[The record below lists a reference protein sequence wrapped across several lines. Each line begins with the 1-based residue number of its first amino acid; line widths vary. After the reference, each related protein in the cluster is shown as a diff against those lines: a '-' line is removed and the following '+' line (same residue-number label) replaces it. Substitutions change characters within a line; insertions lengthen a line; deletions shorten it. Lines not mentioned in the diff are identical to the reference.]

1 MIRFLLKG
9 ILRDRSR
16 SLFPFLIVT
25 AGVFLTVAFYCYIQ
39 GAMTDFIRYGANL
52 SYGHV
57 KMMTRAY
64 QKEADQLPNE
74 LALTGLSGL
83 LAELGREF
91 PEMDWAPRITF
102 GGLLDIPD
110 EKGETKSQ
118 GPAAGLGL
126 DLLTP
131 GSREPKRLDLR
142 KSLVRGRLPSAPGEV
157 LLSDELALKLKVLP
171 GEKATLIGSTMA
183 GSMAMKNFTVAG
195 TVRFG
200 IQAMDRTAMIA
211 DLADVQAAL
220 DMDDAAAQ
228 ILGFFKDG
236 IYGQDKADAAV
247 GRFNAR
253 PQDPNDEFQ
262 PVMQT
267 LREEAGM
274 GYMLSAMGVMGA
286 VIVFVYLLAMALVLW
301 NAGLIGT
308 LRRHGEF
315 GLRLAIG
322 EDKGHVYRTMIAE
335 SLMIGVLGTIVG
347 TALGLALSYVLQAKG
362 MDFSGMLKNI
372 SLMMPTV
379 LRSRV
384 TPAAY
389 VIGFVPGILATLIGS
404 AIAGRRIYK
413 RQTAQLF
420 KELET

>member
-16 SLFPFLIVT
+16 SLFPFLIVA
-25 AGVFLTVAFYCYIQ
+25 AGVFLTVAFFCYIK
-39 GAMTDFIRYGANL
+39 GAETDFVRYGANL

-57 KMMTRAY
+57 KVMTRAY
-64 QKEADQLPNE
+64 QKEAEQMPND
-74 LALTGLSGL
+74 LALTGLSE
-83 LAELGREF
+83 LADELRRAY
-91 PEMDWAPRITF
+91 PDMDWAPRITF
-102 GGLLDIPD
+102 GGLLDVPD
-110 EKGETKSQ
+110 EKGETKAQ
-118 GPAAGLGL
+118 GPAAGLGV

-131 GSREPKRLDLR
+131 GSREPERLDLS
-142 KSLVRGRLPSAPGEV
+142 KALVRGRLPAAPGEV
-157 LLSDELALKLKVLP
+157 LLSDEMALKLKVLP
-171 GEKATLIGSTMA
+171 GEKATLIGTTMA

-211 DLADVQAAL
+211 DVADVQAAL
-220 DMDDAAAQ
+220 DMEDAAAQ
-228 ILGFFKDG
+228 VLGFFKDG
-236 IYGQDKADAAV
+236 IFRQDLADAAA
-247 GRFNAR
+247 GRFNAQPR
-253 PQDPNDEFQ
+253 DPGDDFR

-267 LREEAGM
+267 LSEEAGM
-274 GYMLSAMGVMGA
+274 GYLLKTMTSMAA
-286 VIVFVYLLAMALVLW
+286 VIVFIYLLAMALVLW

-308 LRRHGEF
+308 LRRHGEY

-322 EDKGHVYRTMIAE
+322 EGKGHVYRTMITE

-347 TALGLALSYVLQAKG
+347 TAFGLALSYFLQAKG
-362 MDFSGMLKNI
+362 IDFSGMLKNI

-379 LRSRV
+379 LRARV
-384 TPAAY
+384 TPLAY
-389 VIGFVPGILATLIGS
+389 VIGFIPGILATLIGT

>member
-9 ILRDRSR
+9 ILRDRTR
-16 SLFPFLIVT
+16 SLFPFLIVV
-25 AGVFLTVAFYCYIQ
+25 AGVFLTVAFFCYIK
-39 GAMTDFIRYGANL
+39 GAETDFVRYGANL

-57 KMMTRAY
+57 KVMTRAY
-64 QKEADQLPNE
+64 QKEADQMPND
-74 LALTGLSGL
+74 LALTDLAGLV
-83 LAELGREF
+83 AELRRTYPNME
-91 PEMDWAPRITF
+91 WAPRITF
-102 GGLLDIPD
+102 GGLLDVPD

-118 GPAAGLGL
+118 GPAAGLGV

-131 GSREPKRLDLR
+131 SSREPERLDLG
-142 KSLVRGRLPSAPGEV
+142 KALVRGRLPAVSGEV
-157 LLSDELALKLKVLP
+157 LLSDEMALKLKVLP
-171 GEKATLIGSTMA
+171 GDKATLISMTMA

-220 DMDDAAAQ
+220 DMDNAAAQ
-228 ILGFFKDG
+228 ILGFFGDG
-236 IYGQDKADAAV
+236 IYRQNLADAAV
-247 GRFNAR
+247 RRFNAR
-253 PQDPNDEFQ
+253 PQDPNDDFR
-262 PVMQT
+262 PIMQT

-274 GYMLSAMGVMGA
+274 DYMLDTMTSLGA

-315 GLRLAIG
+315 GVRLAIG
-322 EDKGHVYRTMIAE
+322 EDKGHVYRTMIYE

-347 TALGLALSYVLQAKG
+347 TALGLALSYFLQAKG
-362 MDFSGMLKNI
+362 IDFSGMLKNI
-372 SLMMPTV
+372 TLMMPTV

-384 TPAAY
+384 TPLAY

-413 RQTAQLF
+413 RQTSQLF

>member
-16 SLFPFLIVT
+16 SLFPFLIVV
-25 AGVFLTVAFYCYIQ
+25 AGVFLTVAFFCYIK
-39 GAMTDFIRYGANL
+39 GAETDFVRYGANL

-57 KMMTRAY
+57 KVMTLAY
-64 QKEADQLPNE
+64 RKEADQTPND

-83 LAELGREF
+83 VAELRRTYPDME
-91 PEMDWAPRITF
+91 WAPRITF
-102 GGLLDIPD
+102 GGLLDVPD

-118 GPAAGLGL
+118 GPAAGLGV

-131 GSREPKRLDLR
+131 ESGEPERLDL
-142 KSLVRGRLPSAPGEV
+142 KKALVRGRLPAARGEV
-157 LLSDELALKLKVLP
+157 LLSDEMALKLKVLP
-171 GEKATLIGSTMA
+171 GEKATLIGTTMS

-220 DMDDAAAQ
+220 DMDDAASQ
-228 ILGFFKDG
+228 VLGFFKDG
-236 IYGQDKADAAV
+236 IYRQALADAAA
-247 GRFNAR
+247 GLFNAR
-253 PQDPNDEFQ
+253 PQDPNDDYQ

-267 LREEAGM
+267 LREETGM
-274 GYMLSAMGVMGA
+274 GYLLNTMTSMVA

-322 EDKGHVYRTMIAE
+322 EDKGHVYRTMIYE

-362 MDFSGMLKNI
+362 LDFSGMLKNI

-379 LRSRV
+379 LRARV
-384 TPAAY
+384 TPIAY
-389 VIGFVPGILATLIGS
+389 VIGFVPGIIATLVGS

>member
-39 GAMTDFIRYGANL
+39 GAMTDFVRYGANL

-57 KMMTRAY
+57 KVMTRAY
-64 QKEADQLPNE
+64 QKEADQMPND
-74 LALTGLSGL
+74 LALTGLSRL
-83 LAELGREF
+83 VVELRRAY
-91 PEMDWAPRITF
+91 PDMDWAPRITF
-102 GGLLDIPD
+102 GGLLDVPD
-110 EKGETKSQ
+110 DKGKTKSQ

-126 DLLTP
+126 DLLSP
-131 GSREPKRLDLR
+131 GSLEPQRLDLG
-142 KSLVRGRLPSAPGEV
+142 KALVRGRLPAAPGEV
-157 LLSDELALKLKVLP
+157 LLSDEMALKLKVLP
-171 GEKATLIGSTMA
+171 GEKATLIGTTMT

-211 DLADVQAAL
+211 DLADVQSAL
-220 DMDDAAAQ
+220 DMDDAASQ
-228 ILGFFKDG
+228 ILGFSKDG
-236 IYGQDKADAAV
+236 IYSQDKADAAV
-247 GRFNAR
+247 GRFNAQ
-253 PQDPNDEFQ
+253 PQDLNDEFR

-274 GYMLSAMGVMGA
+274 GYLLNVMTSMVA
-286 VIVFVYLLAMALVLW
+286 VIVFIYLLAMALVLW

-322 EDKGHVYRTMIAE
+322 EDKGHVYRTMIYE
-335 SLMIGVLGTIVG
+335 SLMIGVLGTIAG
-347 TALGLALSYVLQAKG
+347 TALGLALSYFLQAKG

-372 SLMMPTV
+372 TLMMPTV
-379 LRSRV
+379 LRARV
-384 TPAAY
+384 TPVAY
-389 VIGFVPGILATLIGS
+389 VIGFIPGILATLIGS

>member
-9 ILRDRSR
+9 ILRDRTR
-16 SLFPFLIVT
+16 SLFPFLIVV
-25 AGVFLTVAFYCYIQ
+25 AGVFLTVAFFCYIK
-39 GAMTDFIRYGANL
+39 GAETDFVRYGANL

-57 KMMTRAY
+57 KVMTRAY
-64 QKEADQLPNE
+64 QKEADQMPND
-74 LALTGLSGL
+74 LALTGLSTL
-83 LAELGREF
+83 VAELRPTYPDME
-91 PEMDWAPRITF
+91 WAPRITF

-118 GPAAGLGL
+118 GPAAGLGV

-131 GSREPKRLDLR
+131 GSREPERLELR
-142 KSLVRGRLPSAPGEV
+142 KALVRGRLPAAPGEV
-157 LLSDELALKLKVLP
+157 LLSNEMALKLKVLP
-171 GEKATLIGSTMA
+171 GEKATLISTTMA

-220 DMDDAAAQ
+220 DMDDAASQ
-228 ILGFFKDG
+228 ILGFFGDG
-236 IYGQDKADAAV
+236 IYRQDLADGAA
-247 GRFNAR
+247 GRFNTR
-253 PQDPNDEFQ
+253 PQDPNDDFR

-274 GYMLSAMGVMGA
+274 GYLLNTMTSMVA
-286 VIVFVYLLAMALVLW
+286 VIIFVYLLAMALVLW

-322 EDKGHVYRTMIAE
+322 EDKGHVYRTMIYE
-335 SLMIGVLGTIVG
+335 SLMIGVLGTVAG
-347 TALGLALSYVLQAKG
+347 TILGLALSYFLQAHG
-362 MDFSGMLKNI
+362 LDFSGMLKNI
-372 SLMMPTV
+372 TLMMPTV

-384 TPAAY
+384 TPMAY
-389 VIGFVPGILATLIGS
+389 LIGFVPGILATFIGS
-404 AIAGRRIYK
+404 AIAGRRIYR

>member
-16 SLFPFLIVT
+16 SLFPFLIVV
-25 AGVFLTVAFYCYIQ
+25 AGVFLTVAFFCYIK
-39 GAMTDFIRYGANL
+39 GAETDFVRYGANL

-57 KMMTRAY
+57 KVMTRAY
-64 QKEADQLPNE
+64 AKETEQMPND
-74 LALTGLSGL
+74 LALTDLAGLV
-83 LAELGREF
+83 AELHRTYPNME
-91 PEMDWAPRITF
+91 WAPRITF
-102 GGLLDIPD
+102 GGLLDVPD

-118 GPAAGLGL
+118 GPAAGLGA

-131 GSREPKRLDLR
+131 GSREPERLDLG
-142 KSLVRGRLPSAPGEV
+142 KALVRGRLPARPGEV
-157 LLSDELALKLKVLP
+157 LLSDEMALKLKVLP
-171 GEKATLIGSTMA
+171 GDKATLISMTMA

-211 DLADVQAAL
+211 DLAD
-220 DMDDAAAQ
+220 
-228 ILGFFKDG
+228 
-236 IYGQDKADAAV
+236 AAV
-247 GRFNAR
+247 RRFNAR
-253 PQDPNDEFQ
+253 PKDPNDDFR
-262 PVMQT
+262 PIMQT

-274 GYMLSAMGVMGA
+274 GYMLDTMTSMGA

-315 GLRLAIG
+315 GVRLAIG
-322 EDKGHVYRTMIAE
+322 ENKGHVYRTMIYE

-347 TALGLALSYVLQAKG
+347 TALGLALSYFLQAKG
-362 MDFSGMLKNI
+362 IDFSGMLKNI
-372 SLMMPTV
+372 TLMMPTV

-384 TPAAY
+384 TPLAY

>member
-9 ILRDRSR
+9 IMRDRSR
-16 SLFPFLIVT
+16 SLFPFLIVV
-25 AGVFLTVAFYCYIQ
+25 AGVFLTVAFFCYIK
-39 GAMTDFIRYGANL
+39 GAETDFVRYGANL

-57 KMMTRAY
+57 KVMTRAY
-64 QKEADQLPNE
+64 LKEADQMPND

-83 LAELGREF
+83 VADLRRGY
-91 PEMDWAPRITF
+91 PGMDWAPRIIF
-102 GGLLDIPD
+102 GGLLDVPD

-118 GPAAGLGL
+118 GPAAGLGV

-131 GSREPKRLDLR
+131 GSREPERLDLA
-142 KSLVRGRLPSAPGEV
+142 KALVRGRLPAAPGEV
-157 LLSDELALKLKVLP
+157 LLSDEMALKLKILP
-171 GEKATLIGSTMA
+171 GEKATLIGTTMA
-183 GSMAMKNFTVAG
+183 GSLAMKNFTVAG

-211 DLADVQAAL
+211 DLADIQAAL
-220 DMDDAAAQ
+220 DMDDAASQ
-228 ILGFFKDG
+228 ILGFFGDG
-236 IYGQDKADAAV
+236 IYRQGLADAAA
-247 GRFNAR
+247 GRFNAL

-274 GYMLSAMGVMGA
+274 GLMLNTMTSMAA
-286 VIVFVYLLAMALVLW
+286 VIIFIYLLAMALVLW

-322 EDKGHVYRTMIAE
+322 EDKGHVYRTMIYE
-335 SLMIGVLGTIVG
+335 SLMIGVLGTVAG
-347 TALGLALSYVLQAKG
+347 TVLGLALSYFLQAKG
-362 MDFSGMLKNI
+362 IDFSGMLKNI
-372 SLMMPTV
+372 TLMMPTV

-384 TPAAY
+384 TPLAY
-389 VIGFVPGILATLIGS
+389 VIGFVPGIMATLIGS